1 MKLRKLSLFLL
12 ANLVGLSLIA
22 EGYQINSQSARQ
34 VGMGHLGTAL
44 KLGGESMLFNPAGLS
59 FMTGKVDVSLGVT
72 TIFSKVSYTAND
84 SAGRPWTTDA
94 DNPTGTPIFGYVG
107 YKLSEKF
114 FVGVSITNPAGNS
127 LFWPKNWRGS
137 HLVQDI
143 SLKAYSV
150 QPTLSYKF
158 SEKFSIG
165 AGLMVDFGEF
175 EMNKGLMPVN
185 GLAGY
190 LASPVFP
197 AAYKAIIRSGA
208 SVTPISANLVGKASV
223 TYGYNVGI
231 LYNPN
236 DTWSFGLSYRS
247 KVMMKVAD
255 GATTLS
261 YGTPELQTL
270 ITTLATG
277 PATAN
282 PLYNPS
288 VAGAVSLNGQKFTA
302 ELPIP
307 SNLNFG
313 VAYKASKKLLVSA
326 ELQYVG
332 WKAYDSLIIKFTSL
346 TSKSAKNFKNSMIYR
361 IGGEYKACE
370 KMTVRLGFIYDSTP
384 VDVMLYGP
392 ETPGANKMSFTGGL
406 TYNPTKKMAI
416 DLGFQY
422 LNGANTTG
430 SLPQAAPMTAFVG
443 DYKSTAIIP
452 SLGFHFTF

>member
-12 ANLVGLSLIA
+12 ANLVGLSLMA

-59 FMTGKVDVSLGVT
+59 FMTGKIDVSLGVT
-72 TIFSKVSYTAND
+72 TIFSKVTYTNVAGDYTAE
-84 SAGRPWTTDA
+84 S
-94 DNPTGTPIFGYVG
+94 DNPMGTPIFGYLG
-107 YKLSEKF
+107 FKLSDKLF
-114 FVGVSITNPAGNS
+114 AGVSITNPAGNS
-127 LFWPKNWRGS
+127 LFWPKDWKGS

-165 AGLMVDFGEF
+165 AGLMIDFGDF
-175 EMNKGLMPVN
+175 EMNKGLIPVG
-185 GLAGY
+185 GLDGY
-190 LASPVFP
+190 LASPSFP
-197 AAYKAIIRSGA
+197 EAYKVAIRGA
-208 SVTPISANLVGKASV
+208 AGITPISANLNGKASPSI
-223 TYGYNVGI
+223 GYNIGI

-236 DTWSFGLSYRS
+236 DKWSFGLSYRS
-247 KVMMKVAD
+247 KVMMKVED
-255 GATTLS
+255 GATYLS
-261 YGTPELQTL
+261 YATTQLGSL
-270 ITTLATG
+270 ITILAT
-277 PATAN
+277 PPITTN
-282 PLYNPS
+282 PLYS
-288 VAGAVSLNGQKFTA
+288 ASIAGAVSLNGQKFTA

-313 VAYKASKKLLVSA
+313 VAYKATKKLLVSA

-332 WKAYDSLIIKFTSL
+332 WKAYDSLIIKFTSF

-370 KMTVRLGFIYDSTP
+370 KMAFRLGFIYDSTP
-384 VDVMLYGP
+384 VDLMLYGP

-406 TYNPTKKMAI
+406 TYSPTKKMAI

-422 LNGANTTG
+422 LNGAKTRG

-443 DYKSTAIIP
+443 DYKSTALIP